1 MAEINLNILTQARPQ
16 KADKVI
22 YNDIRLDLVL
32 GYTNNNPLDKDKEVR
47 DLLDDVNVEA
57 IQNAFINLI
66 TTSPGEKPLNPTF
79 GIDFGDL
86 LFLPVTEER
95 ADTIGTGIIDI
106 VSANEPRVNII
117 NLTMTPDAENQSY
130 ICNFT
135 YSIPRFANA
144 KFNLS
149 GNLSRSG
156 FSV

>member
-1 MAEINLNILTQARPQ
+1 MAEINLNILTQDQPQ

-22 YNDIRLDLVL
+22 FNDIRLDLVL
-32 GYTNNNPLDKDKEVR
+32 GYTNNDPLVKGKEVR
-47 DLLDDVNVEA
+47 DIIDDVNVDA

-79 GIDFGDL
+79 GINFGDL

-95 ADTIGTGIIDI
+95 ADVIGTGIIDT
-106 VSANEPRVNII
+106 VAANEPRVNII
-117 NLTMTPDAENQSY
+117 NLTITPDIENHSY

-135 YSIPRFANA
+135 YSIPRFAGA